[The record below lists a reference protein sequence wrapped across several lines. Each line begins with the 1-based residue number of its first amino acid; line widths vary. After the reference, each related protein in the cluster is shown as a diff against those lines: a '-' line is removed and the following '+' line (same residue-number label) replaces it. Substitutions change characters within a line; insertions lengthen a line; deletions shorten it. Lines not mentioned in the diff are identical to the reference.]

1 MDCRSGDVLC
11 LFSAP
16 SFDANGFVK
25 GMSGP
30 DYRALAEYE
39 RKPLFNKALTAT
51 YPPGS
56 TFKTMVAL
64 AALEKGVDPSRS
76 YTCAKHWFWGGRSWG
91 CDEAHGTLDLKG
103 AIARSCDIYFYQLAL
118 SIGPD
123 AIAPVARAFGLG
135 QTHEIGIPG
144 QKPGLIPDTAYK
156 RRVFPRDPVWH
167 PGETPSMGIGQGYL
181 SVNPL
186 QLCVMA
192 SRIANGRKLVVPRL
206 IHSIGG
212 EVQPLMSDAPLEVD
226 PVHLD
231 FLRRAMTGVVNEPGG
246 TAFRSG
252 QAKLNLGS
260 VTMAGKTGTAQAH
273 GYAGGIGV
281 HGTHG
286 AWGLRDHAWFIC
298 YAPADDPRYALS
310 VLVEHGGFGAE
321 AAVPRAREIMKVA
334 LLKDPEVR
342 ARIETPLPN
351 PNAPPAPIPDV
362 SSGAPVDGVPP
373 LPPTPVPDDPGA
385 LQ

>member
-1 MDCRSGDVLC
+1 M
-11 LFSAP
+11 
-16 SFDANGFVK
+16 
-25 GMSGP
+25 
-30 DYRALAEYE
+30 AE
-39 RKPLFNKALTAT
+39 
-51 YPPGS
+51 
-56 TFKTMVAL
+56 V
-64 AALEKGVDPSRS
+64 
-76 YTCAKHWFWGGRSWG
+76 GR
-91 CDEAHGTLDLKG
+91 
-103 AIARSCDIYFYQLAL
+103 R
-118 SIGPD
+118 
-123 AIAPVARAFGLG
+123 FGLG
-135 QTHEIGIPG
+135 GVYDIGIPG
-144 QKPGLIPDTAYK
+144 QHKGLVPDTAYK
-156 RRVFPRDPVWH
+156 RRTFKKDPVWH
-167 PGETPSMGIGQGYL
+167 AGETPSMGIGQGYL

-192 SRIANGRKLVVPRL
+192 SRIANGRKLIVPRL
-206 IHSIGG
+206 IHSVGG
-212 EVQPLMSDAPLEVD
+212 EVQPATSDGALEVD
-226 PVHLD
+226 PTHLD

-286 AWGLRDHAWFIC
+286 AWALRDHAWFIC

-362 SSGAPVDGVPP
+362 STGAPVDGVPP